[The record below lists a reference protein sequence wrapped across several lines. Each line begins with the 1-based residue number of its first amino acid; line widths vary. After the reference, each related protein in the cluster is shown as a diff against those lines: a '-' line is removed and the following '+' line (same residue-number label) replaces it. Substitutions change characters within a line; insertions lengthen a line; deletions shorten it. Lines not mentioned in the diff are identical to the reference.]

1 MRIGLLQCD
10 RLDPEDA
17 AVDGDYEVLFDRLL
31 SGRGLDLVRYRADLG
46 QLPASTTEGDGWI
59 IPGSRLSVYDDV
71 EWIHGLA
78 RFTERVLA
86 DDRPLVGVCFG
97 HQMIGRVLGA
107 AVERAPGGWNIG
119 AIDYRLHRP
128 APGESVIDDAV
139 RSDGGHLDGF
149 RLVASHRDQVLEL
162 PSGAE
167 LLASAPTCPVA
178 AFTAGRALAIQ
189 GHPEFTAALARSLH
203 RKRLDAVG
211 PQRVADAD
219 ASLETPLDRDRVGAW
234 IAAALTGI
242 GPVE

>member
-1 MRIGLLQCD
+1 VRIGLLQCD

-17 AVDGDYEVLFDRLL
+17 AVDGDYDVLFEALL
-31 SGRGLDLVRYRADLG
+31 AGRGLDLVRYRADQG
-46 QLPASTTEGDGWI
+46 HLPTSTTDCDGWI

-107 AVERAPGGWNIG
+107 PVERAPGGWNIG
-119 AIDYRLHRP
+119 AIDYRLHWS
-128 APGESVIDDAV
+128 APGESAIGDPA
-139 RSDGGHLDGF
+139 RPNSF

-203 RKRLDAVG
+203 RKRLGAVG
-211 PQRVADAD
+211 PERVADAD
-219 ASLETPLDRDRVGAW
+219 ASLDTPLDRDRVGAW

-242 GPVE
+242 GLVE